1 MSMEGAYVAGHLNVV
16 VDVEVQTG
24 GTSCQSLKIITT
36 STNLKANLG
45 VRITSVL
52 AHLIIVG

>member
-1 MSMEGAYVAGHLNVV
+1 MEGAYVAGHLNVV

>member
-1 MSMEGAYVAGHLNVV
+1 MFTVAGHLNVV
-16 VDVEVQTG
+16 VDVEVQTS